1 MSPHPAGGWLPL
13 SAVDGVVAVSSLVA
27 VSACAGAQGPQGRGC
42 CRAPRL
48 RGSTRKTVRVQPGG
62 SAMSQAAASARRVR
76 SRLAPLAT
84 TSTCRA
90 RAASQAVGRKSIGRA
105 VPLHRPRPARR
116 LRCQS
121 VAKRGGVAS
130 AKLASPLGT
139 GHYIARACARTRR
152 ARAVCGGAPAHGSC
166 MRRPW
171 ACPPRRGA
179 AHPVCPAA
187 GSAAS
192 TAGGPRTA
200 GASAPKSAAYLGF
213 VSFGPSQKARAGLP
227 AESQLWK

>member
-1 MSPHPAGGWLPL
+1 MSSHPAGGWAATQRPGRRRGREQPRGRERMRR
-13 SAVDGVVAVSSLVA
+13 STGA
-27 VSACAGAQGPQGRGC
+27 AG
-42 CRAPRL
+42 PRL
-48 RGSTRKTVRVQPGG
+48 RPRAAPARVHQEDG
-62 SAMSQAAASARRVR
+62 
-76 SRLAPLAT
+76 
-84 TSTCRA
+84 A
-90 RAASQAVGRKSIGRA
+90 RAARGQRHVAGGCQRPPRALQARPVGDHEHLPSAGGLASCREKVYRPGGAAAPPAACPPAAMPVCCEEGGCGLRQAGLSAWHRA
-105 VPLHRPRPARR
+105 LHR
-116 LRCQS
+116 
-121 VAKRGGVAS
+121 
-130 AKLASPLGT
+130 
-139 GHYIARACARTRR
+139 ACVCAYRR